1 MATLETYLSLNW
13 RIGRS
18 TPVVAGAPAGAVNSS
33 GVSAYQFQPSRTGVR
48 QASPV
53 NEVWAGPQTTFVSP
67 VFSTLASATAGMV
80 RDFVGDFYFRIWV
93 IPDTLQVQNPRLNTD
108 IPFLI
113 WNAYPYEN
121 DLTAINLTDADGLE
135 LDVAPIDEFR
145 PIELRTVNIQ
155 ITPDA
160 PIQIDAILEFVFTEG
175 SGFLYF
181 AADIADFVQ
190 MVPDPPVQEVW
201 SWLTDVIP
209 SRNGDEQRIALRATP
224 RRSIKYSFMLENEVE
239 RRRQY
244 NRWFKSLS
252 SRLVLPYYQYATSL
266 LADAPA
272 GSSRLYFDP
281 ARTDLREGEFALIYD
296 GASEQGYLI
305 KLGAL
310 EVDGANLDAPTTFD
324 ATTNM
329 IVSPAF
335 TSRLQDRT
343 GLSME
348 KVTGKITVQ
357 GEALTSRASF
367 TRPGSVAAIA
377 TFDGHPVLDLRPISV
392 GDTPETFDANYE
404 VIDGQTGIQD
414 LYTAWPHP
422 AVGSVKKWT
431 IRRLQ
436 NPVEMDWWRDFLDA
450 AKGQQNPFLLPTWF
464 ADLYAAANP
473 SPSTT
478 QLTIA
483 ASDYGSLY
491 FPYEAFKRL
500 QIETAAGIIW
510 RKVLSVTDN
519 PDGTATLELDQ
530 SFGATADDVA
540 ISKISFLNLV
550 RLSTDAVTLLHE
562 RIRTQI
568 ELATRTIDA

>member
-1 MATLETYLSLNW
+1 MATLETYLSLGW
-13 RIGRS
+13 RIGR
-18 TPVVAGAPAGAVNSS
+18 TNRAIAGPETALADLALDMT
-33 GVSAYQFQPSRTGVR
+33 SAQIERTGDDL
-48 QASPV
+48 ATPIE
-53 NEVWAGPQTTFVSP
+53 EVVPGPISAVANLTFTP
-67 VFSTLASATAGMV
+67 LADVTGGMA
-80 RDFVGDFYFRIWV
+80 RAFVGDFYFHIWV

-121 DLTAINLTDADGLE
+121 DLTAINLTAADGLE
-135 LDVAPIDEFR
+135 LDVAPVNEFQ

-160 PIQIDAILEFVFTEG
+160 PIQIDAVFEFVFEEG

-181 AADIADFVQ
+181 TADIADFVQ
-190 MVPDPPVQEVW
+190 MVPDPPVQESW

-209 SRNGDEQRIALRATP
+209 SRDGSEQRIALRDTP
-224 RRSIKYSFMLENEVE
+224 RRSIKYSFMLESETE

-244 NRWFKSLS
+244 NRWFKSLA

-266 LADAPA
+266 TQEALAGAT
-272 GSSRLYFDP
+272 RLYFDP
-281 ARTDLREGEFALIYD
+281 ARTDLREGEFAIIYSEAD
-296 GASEQGYLI
+296 EQGYLV

-310 EVDGANLDAPTTFD
+310 EADGANLDAPLTFD
-324 ATTNM
+324 ALTSM
-329 IVSPAF
+329 IISPAF
-335 TSRLQDRT
+335 TSRLSDRT
-343 GLSME
+343 GLSMQ
-348 KVTGKITVQ
+348 KVTGAITVQ
-357 GEALTSRASF
+357 GEALTSRESF
-367 TRPGSVAAIA
+367 SRPGTAATIA
-377 TFDGHPVLDLRPISV
+377 TFDGYPVLDLRPISV
-392 GDTPETFDANYE
+392 GDTPEIFDANYE
-404 VIDGQTGIQD
+404 VVDGQTGIQD
-414 LYTAWPHP
+414 IFSAWPHP
-422 AVGSVKKWT
+422 QVGSTKKWT

-464 ADLYAAANP
+464 ADLVPAETP
-473 SPSTT
+473 SLSST

-483 ASDYGSLY
+483 ASDYGALY

-510 RKVLSVTDN
+510 RKVLSVADN
-519 PDGTATLELDQ
+519 PDGTATLELD
-530 SFGATADDVA
+530 SAFGATADDVA
-540 ISKISFLNLV
+540 IIKISFLNLV
-550 RLSTDAVTLLHE
+550 RLSTDTVTLLHE